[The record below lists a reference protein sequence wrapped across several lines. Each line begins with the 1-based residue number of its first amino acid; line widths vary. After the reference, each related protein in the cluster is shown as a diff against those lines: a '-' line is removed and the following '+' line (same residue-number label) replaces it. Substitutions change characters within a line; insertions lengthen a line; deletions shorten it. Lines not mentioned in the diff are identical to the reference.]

1 MRSRYDLMS
10 KSSQLSEKN
19 THYPDIMT
27 FAIEEFTFND
37 APMEYYL
44 KQTDIERPDV
54 FMSRMYG
61 YSEFDDILLWL
72 NHFASID
79 DASVGDLILLP
90 SKTDLEKFY
99 LDNRR

>member
-1 MRSRYDLMS
+1 MS

-19 THYPDIMT
+19 TYYPDIMT
-27 FAIEEFTFND
+27 FNIENFTFND
-37 APMEYYL
+37 NLMEYHL
-44 KQTDIERPDV
+44 KQTDIERPDILMV
-54 FMSRMYG
+54 KMYG
-61 YSEFDDILLWL
+61 YAELDDILLWL

-90 SKTDLEKFY
+90 SPSDLEKFY